1 MGQTLYRYGSGFPVV
16 TLEGASKEDL
26 TEFSNYWGP
35 LTARTSLFKNEKQQ
49 IEFKGLEGRA
59 LNPEPYYIP
68 IMENLSA
75 GSGIPMAILR
85 GVQAGALTGSEV
97 NEREFFK
104 VVSDAQ
110 MRFEPGLRFLIDK
123 LIEIKQ
129 VKTSVPPG
137 EYMIEWTGAFEINPR
152 DKEAAL
158 LDHVR
163 ARSLQTEYMTVN
175 EIRAQ
180 EGLEEVEGGDVV
192 LGLLKAQT
200 AAFKAQGMAANK
212 VSDKPSKRKTEL
224 MKKFGKPVKF
234 LLAERLKRND
244 SVHKICKDLGISTK
258 TFYQWTE
265 EYGLYNSF
273 RQEPKS

>member
-1 MGQTLYRYGSGFPVV
+1 
-16 TLEGASKEDL
+16 
-26 TEFSNYWGP
+26 
-35 LTARTSLFKNEKQQ
+35 
-49 IEFKGLEGRA
+49 
-59 LNPEPYYIP
+59 
-68 IMENLSA
+68 
-75 GSGIPMAILR
+75 
-85 GVQAGALTGSEV
+85 
-97 NEREFFK
+97 
-104 VVSDAQ
+104 
-110 MRFEPGLRFLIDK
+110 MRFEPGVRFLIDQ

-137 EYMIEWTGAFEINPR
+137 EYHIEWVGAFEINPR

-158 LDHVR
+158 LDHDG

-200 AAFKAQGMAANK
+200 AAFKTQGMVANK
-212 VSDKPSKRKTEL
+212 GADKPSRRKTEL
-224 MKKFGKPVKF
+224 MKKFGKPAKF
-234 LLAERLKRND
+234 LLAERIKRND

-258 TFYQWTE
+258 TFYLWTE